1 MKTFARSAMIA
12 ASLLVVSASGASAQ
26 IPTTLKFTTTFP
38 FMVGHKTMPAGSY
51 TITPLEIDHSLVE
64 ISNGHRTAL
73 ILTEPDSPKVPP
85 RQDEVTFAKQGDTYV
100 LREIWDAA
108 SATGAETPEARTR
121 NVEHTA
127 R

>member
-12 ASLLVVSASGASAQ
+12 ASLLVVSAGGASAQ
-26 IPTTLKFTTTFP
+26 IPNRMKFTTTFP

-51 TITPLEIDHSLVE
+51 TITPLETDHSLVE
-64 ISNGHRTAL
+64 ISNGRTSAL

-85 RQDEVTFAKQGDTYV
+85 RQDEVTFAKEGNTYV
-100 LREIWDAA
+100 LREVWDAA
-108 SATGAETPEARTR
+108 SATGAETPEARAR
-121 NVEHTA
+121 NVEHRA